1 MIIVGDIE
9 KEVAMCQMAK
19 RLLRKFQEGLA
30 EKEISPF
37 KQQNV
42 ARIKRALGGGERGIK
57 AGNLL
62 GFSGQRGTFLITRFN
77 FAQLAGGH

>member
-42 ARIKRALGGGERGIK
+42 ARIKRALGGG
-57 AGNLL
+57 
-62 GFSGQRGTFLITRFN
+62 
-77 FAQLAGGH
+77 